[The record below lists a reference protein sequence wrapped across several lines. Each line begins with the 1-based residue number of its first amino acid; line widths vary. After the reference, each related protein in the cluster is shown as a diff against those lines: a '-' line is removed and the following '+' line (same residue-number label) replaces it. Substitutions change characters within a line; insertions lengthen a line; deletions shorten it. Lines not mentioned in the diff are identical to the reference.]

1 MWVLGAGIML
11 GGLLGAAFAGV
22 VPGLAL
28 MVVGAG
34 LAYALSAQA
43 ES

>member
-11 GGLLGAAFAGV
+11 GGLLGAVFAGV

-28 MVVGAG
+28 MTVGAG
-34 LAYALSAQA
+34 LAYVLSAQA